1 MEDRPPGSA
10 SQNEQEWQAERALL
24 LEIHHDVLDIIN
36 LRAIRLLEI
45 LERED
50 YIAVL
55 RISVLNVMRRGDY
68 SRALDN
74 LRDFVLEDPVLDR
87 ILPELIDNAEP
98 GLVLLSNWGQ
108 EYRLSELL

>member
-1 MEDRPPGSA
+1 MSHQSSDVPD
-10 SQNEQEWQAERALL
+10 EQVWQAERALL
-24 LEIHHDVLDIIN
+24 LEIHRNVVDIIN

-50 YIAVL
+50 YVGVL
-55 RISVLNVMRRGDY
+55 RISVLNVMGRGDY

-74 LRDFVLEDPVLDR
+74 LQDFVLEEPVLDK

-98 GLVLLSNWGQ
+98 GLALLSEWGQ
-108 EYRLSELL
+108 SYRLSALL

>member
-1 MEDRPPGSA
+1 M
-10 SQNEQEWQAERALL
+10 L

-55 RISVLNVMRRGDY
+55 RIRVLNVMRRGDY

-74 LRDFVLEDPVLDR
+74 LRDFVLEEPVLDR

-98 GLVLLSNWGQ
+98 GLALLSNWGQ
-108 EYRLSELL
+108 EYYLSELL

>member
-1 MEDRPPGSA
+1 MGDRPPGSE
-10 SQNEQEWQAERALL
+10 SQNEQNWQAERALL

-55 RISVLNVMRRGDY
+55 RISVLDVMRRGDY

-74 LRDFVLEDPVLDR
+74 LRDFVLEESVLDR

-98 GLVLLSNWGQ
+98 GLTLLSNWGQ
-108 EYRLSELL
+108 EYRLSALL